1 MFCLGTFL
9 CTTHVAVCFAI
20 TKSKRP
26 CNQETYHCQCQGAHY
41 QTPSKWSL
49 YCTYVALGVP
59 EYTHTSFRHMRGRK
73 TRLAPHMFFGCLRDR
88 AHVCRTV
95 RMFAGPW
102 RICSGLGAC
111 FSRSWRKYTKIQKNC
126 QNMRKY
132 VKQNENLRKY
142 AKPLRK
148 YANICQIMR
157 KSAKI

>member
-9 CTTHVAVCFAI
+9 CTTHVAVSVAI

-73 TRLAPHMFFGCLRDR
+73 TRLAPHMFFGCQKTYADQNTQLLK
-88 AHVCRTV
+88 
-95 RMFAGPW
+95 
-102 RICSGLGAC
+102 ICNV
-111 FSRSWRKYTKIQKNC
+111 SRSLCLHPGRNKAPIFGMYLFLVSRPGRHVAGHALLDRGRRC
-126 QNMRKY
+126 G
-132 VKQNENLRKY
+132 
-142 AKPLRK
+142 APLFL
-148 YANICQIMR
+148 
-157 KSAKI
+157 S